1 MHDGLYDLLITERL
15 AAQLDLVAA
24 DVRPLTEDA
33 AEMLADVLG
42 RQLGAI
48 LEDFT
53 GEVGERSQRQLEL
66 VNALL
71 VALRERLTRDGQV
84 SPLAEIVDLVAQPPR
99 LLRAVQSDRQFPE
112 SPDTGLSAP
121 WLFTAGKGS
130 PSLLQEIRRELASAD
145 QVDILVSF
153 ITVSGV
159 RKLRDVLQQIT
170 ALGADGQ
177 PRVRLRVLTTTYTG
191 ATEARALDELAR
203 LPGCE
208 VRVSLDGRRTR
219 LHAKAWLFH
228 RKTGFG
234 SAYVGSANL
243 SGAALTG
250 GLEWTVKLAQRSQ
263 GALFSR
269 ERPHNRVFFG

>member
-1 MHDGLYDLLITERL
+1 MTLSDGLYDLLVTEGLARSLAGLDPRRVELRL
-15 AAQLDLVAA
+15 LDGDAA
-24 DVRPLTEDA
+24 DLLVDLI
-33 AEMLADVLG
+33 G
-42 RQLGAI
+42 RQLGAA
-48 LEDFT
+48 LEDIAGDDT
-53 GEVGERSQRQLEL
+53 GKARPQLEL

-71 VALRERLTRDGQV
+71 ATLRQRLGTGGAADTAATTAEV
-84 SPLAEIVDLVAQPPR
+84 IDLVSSPLRVLK
-99 LLRAVQSDRQFPE
+99 AVQRSQHFPA
-112 SPDTGLSAP
+112 SPEIGLSLP

-130 PSLLQEIRRELASAD
+130 PSLLQEIRRELATCD

-159 RKLRDVLQQIT
+159 RKLQDVLQQIT
-170 ALGADGQ
+170 ARGGDAGHGD
-177 PRVRLRVLTTTYTG
+177 VATRLRILTTTYTG

-228 RKTGFG
+228 RRSGFG

-243 SGAALTG
+243 LGVALMG
-250 GLEWTVKLAQRSQ
+250 GLEWTVKLTQR
-263 GALFSR
+263 A
-269 ERPHNRVFFG
+269 